1 MDLGDVAQPGDKA
14 MDWVHVCVFSGRQPE
29 ELSAVG
35 VRPGARVR
43 VHRSNRRLAEFGTY
57 LGCYFMDGRAAPT
70 ALLQAARLLAGQD
83 ALPAGDV
90 HLVFPTNEEIG
101 GVGGLLR

>member
-1 MDLGDVAQPGDKA
+1 
-14 MDWVHVCVFSGRQPE
+14 VCLPAASLKSCPPSAFVPAHAYAYTAVTAVWWNSG
-29 ELSAVG
+29 
-35 VRPGARVR
+35 
-43 VHRSNRRLAEFGTY
+43 NY
-57 LGCYFMDGRAAPT
+57 LGCYFMHGRAALT

-101 GVGGLLR
+101 GVGGLLRLRLPARRSHDRL